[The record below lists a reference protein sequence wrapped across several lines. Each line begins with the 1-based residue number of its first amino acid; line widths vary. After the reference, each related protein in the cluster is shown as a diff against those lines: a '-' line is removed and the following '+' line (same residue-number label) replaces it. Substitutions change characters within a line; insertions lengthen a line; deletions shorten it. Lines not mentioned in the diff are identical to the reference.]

1 MHLWMRTQVAEDN
14 PKLQYLLNLN
24 PIPDH
29 RKYAAQLLAGIERLL
44 EKVGTRNVT
53 TRPPMPSDETVVE
66 QQQRELIRHT
76 CTEGEY
82 CPYVVN
88 HTISH

>member
-1 MHLWMRTQVAEDN
+1 MYTSMHLWMRTQVAEDN

-44 EKVGTRNVT
+44 DKVSPLPTSVRMYAYT
-53 TRPPMPSDETVVE
+53 
-66 QQQRELIRHT
+66 
-76 CTEGEY
+76 
-82 CPYVVN
+82 
-88 HTISH
+88 